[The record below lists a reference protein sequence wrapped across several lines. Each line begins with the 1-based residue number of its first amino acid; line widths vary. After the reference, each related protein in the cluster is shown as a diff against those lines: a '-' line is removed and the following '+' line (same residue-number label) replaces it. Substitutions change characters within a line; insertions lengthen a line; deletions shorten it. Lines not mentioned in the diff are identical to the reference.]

1 MKTKLFSCILFG
13 AALAFSQAVA
23 QDATYMENALYVR
36 FKASASPKTAN
47 GSRFAAIEKEA
58 SLQKLQKAYGLH
70 QTMFCMR
77 TLGEPV
83 LERTFE
89 LRFDSTAKAEE
100 LVRQLQ
106 QDSRI
111 ELVERI
117 PVYYV
122 QGQMAE
128 TPAPKAEESTDP
140 LYQTNYGSWH
150 LKLIHAEEAW
160 AQQAGQASIK
170 VAVVDNAIWGNHP
183 DLGIAPENQYNVR
196 TGQTGNSAPPSDVS
210 QDPNCSDVNNCP
222 SYNWSHGTHCSG
234 AVGAIR
240 GNGVG
245 IASIGSGIT
254 LMGVSCPGTD
264 PSGLAMDNG
273 FTGISWAAEH
283 GAKVISLSWGR
294 YMITETDRAIVQ
306 SCIDKGIV
314 IVAAAGNDRYK
325 DSPMYPGYLPGVIS
339 VASVNDN
346 RQISSFSNFG
356 EWVTVASPGGF
367 MMERNEESKTCILS
381 TTYCIAQKYRSGGYS
396 EVYGQYYD
404 GMYGTSMATPI
415 VSGLCGLLLS
425 ADSTLDSYL
434 MRDILMSSA
443 QNIDESNGKNICA
456 NSGIIDAAAALRTV
470 RKNRI
475 SRPESL
481 QAERENLQV
490 VLSWQK
496 PKTENKVASYQIFA
510 DNVFVGET
518 DGTEYR
524 YDITKMDRMYRFGVR
539 ALYENG
545 DTSLRTGL
553 DLDIP
558 ELYKVEMTIRPEGCG
573 TVEGAGAFLKDE
585 KITLVA
591 HAVPGCTFS
600 RWMEYEKPL
609 GRDTLLDYTV
619 VADTRIEAVFTG
631 KPTVATDLLE
641 TASALRV
648 YPNPAN
654 GRITVDGCGSDFY
667 AVELYAPNGQR
678 VLAQNFAQGAQKQE
692 IGIENLMPGTYIV
705 KVLTANGWQMVK
717 MAKI

>member
-1 MKTKLFSCILFG
+1 MKTKLFSCLLFC

-23 QDATYMENALYVR
+23 QDASYVENAVYVR
-36 FKASASPKTAN
+36 FKETASPKTAGN
-47 GSRFAAIEKEA
+47 SRLAPVEKEA
-58 SLQKLQKAYGLH
+58 SLRKLQKEYGLH

-77 TLGEPV
+77 TLGQSV

-100 LVRQLQ
+100 LVRRLR

-122 QGQMAE
+122 QGLPAE
-128 TPAPKAEESTDP
+128 APAPQAEDGADP

-160 AQQAGQASIK
+160 AQQTGTANVK
-170 VAVVDNAIWGNHP
+170 VAVVDNAVWGNHP
-183 DLGIAPENQYNVR
+183 DLGIAAENQYNVR

-210 QDPNCSDVNNCP
+210 QDPDCPNVINCP
-222 SYNWSHGTHCSG
+222 SYNWSHGTHCAG

-240 GNGVG
+240 GNGIG

-306 SCIDKGIV
+306 ACIDKGIV
-314 IVAAAGNDRYK
+314 IVAAAGNDRTTN
-325 DSPMYPGYLPGVIS
+325 PMYPGYLPGVIS
-339 VASVNDN
+339 VAAVNDN
-346 RQISSFSNFG
+346 RQISSFSNYG
-356 EWVTVASPGGF
+356 DWVTVASPGGF
-367 MMERNEESKTCILS
+367 MVEKNEETKNCILS
-381 TTYCIAQKYRSGGYS
+381 STYCTSQNYRTSIHL
-396 EVYGQYYD
+396 ELAGQYYD
-404 GMYGTSMATPI
+404 GMYGTSMATPV
-415 VSGLCGLLLS
+415 VSGLCGMLLS
-425 ADSTLDSYL
+425 ADTTLDSYL

-443 QNIDESNGKNICA
+443 QNIDESNNKNICA
-456 NSGIIDAAAALRTV
+456 NSGIIDAAAALRAV

-475 SRPESL
+475 ARPEGL
-481 QAERENLQV
+481 KAERENRQLK
-490 VLSWQK
+490 LTWRK
-496 PKTENKVASYQIFA
+496 PQTENAVASYQVFV

-518 DGTEYR
+518 KETEFKHE
-524 YDITKMDRMYRFGVR
+524 ITKTDKMFRLGVR

-545 DTSLRTGL
+545 DTSLRAGT
-553 DLDIP
+553 DLTVPTLYDV
-558 ELYKVEMTIRPEGCG
+558 ELTLRPKGCG
-573 TVEGAGAFLKDE
+573 TLEGAGAYQKDE
-585 KITLVA
+585 NIRIVA
-591 HAVPGCTFS
+591 HAAPGCTFS
-600 RWMEYEKPL
+600 RWMEDEKSL
-609 GRDTLLDYTV
+609 GRDTVLDYTV
-619 VADTRIEAVFTG
+619 TTPTSIEAVFTG
-631 KPTVATDLLE
+631 QPTVANDALE

-654 GRITVDGCGSDFY
+654 GRITVDGGGSYFY
-667 AVELYAPNGQR
+667 TVEIYASNGQR
-678 VLAQNFAQGAQKQE
+678 VLVQHFAQGAQKQE
-692 IGIENLMPGTYIV
+692 IDLGNLFPGTYLAKI
-705 KVLTANGWQMVK
+705 LTANGWQVVK
-717 MAKI
+717 IAKI

>member
-1 MKTKLFSCILFG
+1 MKTKLFSCLLFC

-23 QDATYMENALYVR
+23 QDASYVENAVYVR
-36 FKASASPKTAN
+36 FKETASPKTAGN
-47 GSRFAAIEKEA
+47 SRLAPVEKEA
-58 SLQKLQKAYGLH
+58 SLRKLQKEYGLH

-77 TLGEPV
+77 TLGQSV

-100 LVRQLQ
+100 LVRRLR

-122 QGQMAE
+122 QGLPAE
-128 TPAPKAEESTDP
+128 APAPQAEDGADP

-160 AQQAGQASIK
+160 AQQTGTANVK
-170 VAVVDNAIWGNHP
+170 VAVVDNAVWGNHP
-183 DLGIAPENQYNVR
+183 DLGIAAENQYNVR

-210 QDPNCSDVNNCP
+210 QDPDCPNVINCP
-222 SYNWSHGTHCSG
+222 SYNWSHGTHCAG

-240 GNGVG
+240 GNGIG

-306 SCIDKGIV
+306 ACIDKGIV
-314 IVAAAGNDRYK
+314 IVAAAGNDRTTN
-325 DSPMYPGYLPGVIS
+325 PMYPGYLPGVIS
-339 VASVNDN
+339 VAAVNDN
-346 RQISSFSNFG
+346 RQISSFSNYG
-356 EWVTVASPGGF
+356 DWVTVASPGGF
-367 MMERNEESKTCILS
+367 MVEKNEETKNCILS
-381 TTYCIAQKYRSGGYS
+381 STYCTSQNYRTSIHL
-396 EVYGQYYD
+396 ELAGQYYD
-404 GMYGTSMATPI
+404 GMYGTSMATPV

-425 ADSTLDSYL
+425 ADTTLDSYL

-443 QNIDESNGKNICA
+443 QNIDESNNKNICA
-456 NSGIIDAAAALRTV
+456 NSGIIDAAAALRAV

-475 SRPESL
+475 ARPEGL
-481 QAERENLQV
+481 KAERENRQLK
-490 VLSWQK
+490 LTWRK
-496 PKTENKVASYQIFA
+496 PQTENAVASYQVFV

-518 DGTEYR
+518 KETEFKHE
-524 YDITKMDRMYRFGVR
+524 ITKTDKMFRLGVR

-545 DTSLRTGL
+545 DTSLRAGT
-553 DLDIP
+553 DLTVPTLYDV
-558 ELYKVEMTIRPEGCG
+558 ELTLRPKGCG
-573 TVEGAGAFLKDE
+573 TLEGAGAYQKDE
-585 KITLVA
+585 NIRIVA
-591 HAVPGCTFS
+591 HAAPGCTFS
-600 RWMEYEKPL
+600 RWMEDEKSL
-609 GRDTLLDYTV
+609 GRDTVLDYTV
-619 VADTRIEAVFTG
+619 TTPTSIEAVFTG
-631 KPTVATDLLE
+631 QPTVANDALE

-654 GRITVDGCGSDFY
+654 GRITVDGGGSYFY
-667 AVELYAPNGQR
+667 TVEIYASNGQR
-678 VLAQNFAQGAQKQE
+678 VLVQHFAQGAQKQE
-692 IGIENLMPGTYIV
+692 IDLGNLFPGTYLAKI
-705 KVLTANGWQMVK
+705 LTANGWQVVK
-717 MAKI
+717 IAKI

>member
-1 MKTKLFSCILFG
+1 MKTKLFSCLLFC

-23 QDATYMENALYVR
+23 QDASYVENAVYVR
-36 FKASASPKTAN
+36 FKETASPKTAGN
-47 GSRFAAIEKEA
+47 SRLAPVEKEA
-58 SLQKLQKAYGLH
+58 SLRKLQKEYGLH

-77 TLGEPV
+77 TLGQSV

-100 LVRQLQ
+100 LVRRLR

-122 QGQMAE
+122 QGLPAE
-128 TPAPKAEESTDP
+128 APAPQAEDGADP

-160 AQQAGQASIK
+160 AQQTGTANVK
-170 VAVVDNAIWGNHP
+170 VAVVDNAVWGNHP
-183 DLGIAPENQYNVR
+183 DLGIAAENQYNVR

-210 QDPNCSDVNNCP
+210 QDPDCPNVINCP
-222 SYNWSHGTHCSG
+222 SYNWSHGTHCAG

-240 GNGVG
+240 GNGIG

-306 SCIDKGIV
+306 ACIDKGIV
-314 IVAAAGNDRYK
+314 IVAAAGNDRTTN
-325 DSPMYPGYLPGVIS
+325 PMYPGYLPGVIS
-339 VASVNDN
+339 VAAVNDN
-346 RQISSFSNFG
+346 RQISSFSNYG
-356 EWVTVASPGGF
+356 DWVTVASPGGF
-367 MMERNEESKTCILS
+367 MVEKNEETKNCILS
-381 TTYCIAQKYRSGGYS
+381 STYCTSQNYRTSIHL
-396 EVYGQYYD
+396 ELAGQYYD
-404 GMYGTSMATPI
+404 GMYGTSMATPV

-425 ADSTLDSYL
+425 ADTTLDSYL

-443 QNIDESNGKNICA
+443 QNIDESNNKNICA
-456 NSGIIDAAAALRTV
+456 NSGIIDAAAALRAV

-475 SRPESL
+475 ARPEGL
-481 QAERENLQV
+481 KAERENRQLK
-490 VLSWQK
+490 LTWRK
-496 PKTENKVASYQIFA
+496 PQTENAVASYQVFV

-518 DGTEYR
+518 KETEFKHE
-524 YDITKMDRMYRFGVR
+524 ITKTDKMFRLGVR

-545 DTSLRTGL
+545 DTSLRAGT
-553 DLDIP
+553 DLTVPTLYDV
-558 ELYKVEMTIRPEGCG
+558 ELTLRPKGCG
-573 TVEGAGAFLKDE
+573 TLEGAGAYQKDE
-585 KITLVA
+585 NIRIVA
-591 HAVPGCTFS
+591 HAAPGCTFS
-600 RWMEYEKPL
+600 RWMEDEKSL
-609 GRDTLLDYTV
+609 GRDTVLDYTV
-619 VADTRIEAVFTG
+619 TTPTSIEAVFTG
-631 KPTVATDLLE
+631 QPTVANDALE

-654 GRITVDGCGSDFY
+654 GRITVDGGGPYFY
-667 AVELYAPNGQR
+667 TVEIYASNGQR
-678 VLAQNFAQGAQKQE
+678 VLVQHFAQGAQKQE
-692 IGIENLMPGTYIV
+692 IDLGNLFPGTYLAKI
-705 KVLTANGWQMVK
+705 LTANGWQVVK
-717 MAKI
+717 IAKI

>member
-1 MKTKLFSCILFG
+1 MKTKLFSCLLFC

-23 QDATYMENALYVR
+23 QDASYVENAVYVR
-36 FKASASPKTAN
+36 FKETASPKTAGN
-47 GSRFAAIEKEA
+47 SRLAPVEKEA
-58 SLQKLQKAYGLH
+58 SLRKLQKEYGLH

-77 TLGEPV
+77 TLGQSV

-100 LVRQLQ
+100 LVRRLR

-122 QGQMAE
+122 QGLPAE
-128 TPAPKAEESTDP
+128 APAPQAEDGADP

-160 AQQAGQASIK
+160 AQQTGTANVK
-170 VAVVDNAIWGNHP
+170 VAVVDNAVWGNHP
-183 DLGIAPENQYNVR
+183 DLGIAAENQYNVR

-210 QDPNCSDVNNCP
+210 QDPDCPNVINCP
-222 SYNWSHGTHCSG
+222 SYNWSHGTHCAG

-240 GNGVG
+240 GNGIG

-306 SCIDKGIV
+306 ACIDKGIV
-314 IVAAAGNDRYK
+314 IVAAAGNDRTTN
-325 DSPMYPGYLPGVIS
+325 PMYPGYLPGVIS
-339 VASVNDN
+339 VAAVNDN
-346 RQISSFSNFG
+346 RQISSFSNYG
-356 EWVTVASPGGF
+356 DWVTVASPGGF
-367 MMERNEESKTCILS
+367 MVEKNEETKNCILS
-381 TTYCIAQKYRSGGYS
+381 STYCTSQNYRTSIHL
-396 EVYGQYYD
+396 ELAGQYYD
-404 GMYGTSMATPI
+404 GMYGTSMATPV

-425 ADSTLDSYL
+425 ADTTLDSYL

-443 QNIDESNGKNICA
+443 QNIDESNNKNICA
-456 NSGIIDAAAALRTV
+456 NSGIIDAAAALRAV

-475 SRPESL
+475 ARPEGL
-481 QAERENLQV
+481 KAERENRQLK
-490 VLSWQK
+490 LTWRK
-496 PKTENKVASYQIFA
+496 PQTENAVAAYQVFV

-518 DGTEYR
+518 KETEFKHE
-524 YDITKMDRMYRFGVR
+524 ITKTDKMFRLGVR

-545 DTSLRTGL
+545 DTSLRAGT
-553 DLDIP
+553 DLTVPTLYDV
-558 ELYKVEMTIRPEGCG
+558 ELTLRPKGCG
-573 TVEGAGAFLKDE
+573 TLEGAGAYQKDE
-585 KITLVA
+585 NIRIVA
-591 HAVPGCTFS
+591 HAAPGCTFS
-600 RWMEYEKPL
+600 RWMEDEKSL
-609 GRDTLLDYTV
+609 GRDTVLDYTV
-619 VADTRIEAVFTG
+619 TTPTSIEAVFTG
-631 KPTVATDLLE
+631 QPTVANDALE

-654 GRITVDGCGSDFY
+654 GRITVDGGGSYFY
-667 AVELYAPNGQR
+667 TVEIYASNGQR
-678 VLAQNFAQGAQKQE
+678 VLVQHFAQGAQKQE
-692 IGIENLMPGTYIV
+692 IDLGNLFPGTYLAKI
-705 KVLTANGWQMVK
+705 LTANGWQVVK
-717 MAKI
+717 IAKI

>member
-1 MKTKLFSCILFG
+1 MKTKLFSCLLFC

-23 QDATYMENALYVR
+23 QDASYVENAVYVR
-36 FKASASPKTAN
+36 FKETASPKTAGN
-47 GSRFAAIEKEA
+47 SRLAPVEKEA
-58 SLQKLQKAYGLH
+58 SLRKLQKEYGLH

-77 TLGEPV
+77 TLGQSV

-89 LRFDSTAKAEE
+89 IRFDSTAKAEE
-100 LVRQLQ
+100 LVRRLR

-122 QGQMAE
+122 QGLPAE
-128 TPAPKAEESTDP
+128 APAPQAEDGADP

-160 AQQAGQASIK
+160 AQQTGTANVK
-170 VAVVDNAIWGNHP
+170 VAVVDNAVWGNHP
-183 DLGIAPENQYNVR
+183 DLGIAAENQYNVR

-210 QDPNCSDVNNCP
+210 QDPDCPNVINCP
-222 SYNWSHGTHCSG
+222 SYNWSHGTHCAG

-240 GNGVG
+240 GNGIG

-306 SCIDKGIV
+306 ACIDKGIV
-314 IVAAAGNDRYK
+314 IVAAAGNDRTTN
-325 DSPMYPGYLPGVIS
+325 PMYPGYLPGVIS
-339 VASVNDN
+339 VAAVNDN
-346 RQISSFSNFG
+346 RQISSFSNYG
-356 EWVTVASPGGF
+356 DWVTVASPGGF
-367 MMERNEESKTCILS
+367 MVEKNEETKNCILS
-381 TTYCIAQKYRSGGYS
+381 STYCTSQNYRTSIHL
-396 EVYGQYYD
+396 ELAGQYYD
-404 GMYGTSMATPI
+404 GMYGTSMATPV

-425 ADSTLDSYL
+425 ADTTLDSYL

-443 QNIDESNGKNICA
+443 QNIDESNNKNICA
-456 NSGIIDAAAALRTV
+456 NSGIIDAAAALRAV

-475 SRPESL
+475 ARPEGL
-481 QAERENLQV
+481 KAERENRQLK
-490 VLSWQK
+490 LTWRK
-496 PKTENKVASYQIFA
+496 PQTENAVASYQVFV

-518 DGTEYR
+518 KETEFKHE
-524 YDITKMDRMYRFGVR
+524 ITKTDKMFRLGVR

-545 DTSLRTGL
+545 DTSLRAGT
-553 DLDIP
+553 DLTVPTLYDV
-558 ELYKVEMTIRPEGCG
+558 ELTLRPKGCG
-573 TVEGAGAFLKDE
+573 TLEGAGAYQKDE
-585 KITLVA
+585 NIRIVA
-591 HAVPGCTFS
+591 HAAPGCTFS
-600 RWMEYEKPL
+600 RWMEDEKSL
-609 GRDTLLDYTV
+609 GRDTVLDYTV
-619 VADTRIEAVFTG
+619 TTPTSIEAVFTG
-631 KPTVATDLLE
+631 QPTVANDALE

-654 GRITVDGCGSDFY
+654 GRITVDGGGSYFY
-667 AVELYAPNGQR
+667 TVEIYASNGQR
-678 VLAQNFAQGAQKQE
+678 VLVQHFAQGAQKQE
-692 IGIENLMPGTYIV
+692 IDLGNLFPGTYLAKI
-705 KVLTANGWQMVK
+705 LTANGWQVVK
-717 MAKI
+717 IAKI

>member
-1 MKTKLFSCILFG
+1 MKTKLFSCLLFC

-23 QDATYMENALYVR
+23 QDASYVENAVYVR
-36 FKASASPKTAN
+36 FKETASPKTAGN
-47 GSRFAAIEKEA
+47 SRLAPVEKEA
-58 SLQKLQKAYGLH
+58 SLRKLQKEYGLH

-77 TLGEPV
+77 TLGQSV

-100 LVRQLQ
+100 LVRRLR

-122 QGQMAE
+122 QGLPAE
-128 TPAPKAEESTDP
+128 APAPQAEDGADP

-160 AQQAGQASIK
+160 AQQTGTANVK
-170 VAVVDNAIWGNHP
+170 VAVVDNAVWGNHP
-183 DLGIAPENQYNVR
+183 DLGIAAENQYNVR

-210 QDPNCSDVNNCP
+210 QDPDCPNVINCP
-222 SYNWSHGTHCSG
+222 SYNWSHGTHCAG

-240 GNGVG
+240 GNGIG

-306 SCIDKGIV
+306 ACIDKGIV
-314 IVAAAGNDRYK
+314 IVAAAGNDRTTN
-325 DSPMYPGYLPGVIS
+325 PMYPGYLPGVIS
-339 VASVNDN
+339 VAAVNDN
-346 RQISSFSNFG
+346 RQISSFSNYG
-356 EWVTVASPGGF
+356 DWVTVASPGGF
-367 MMERNEESKTCILS
+367 MVEKNEETKNCILS
-381 TTYCIAQKYRSGGYS
+381 STYCTSQNYRTSIHL
-396 EVYGQYYD
+396 ELAGQYYD
-404 GMYGTSMATPI
+404 GMYGTSMATPV

-425 ADSTLDSYL
+425 ADTTLDSYL

-443 QNIDESNGKNICA
+443 QNIDESNNKNICA
-456 NSGIIDAAAALRTV
+456 NSGIIDAAAALRAV

-475 SRPESL
+475 ARPEGL
-481 QAERENLQV
+481 KAERENRQLK
-490 VLSWQK
+490 LTWRK
-496 PKTENKVASYQIFA
+496 PQTENAVASYQVFV

-518 DGTEYR
+518 KETEFKHE
-524 YDITKMDRMYRFGVR
+524 ITKTDKMFRLGVR

-545 DTSLRTGL
+545 DTSLRAGT
-553 DLDIP
+553 DLTVPTLYDV
-558 ELYKVEMTIRPEGCG
+558 ELTLRPKGCG
-573 TVEGAGAFLKDE
+573 TLEGAGAYQKDE
-585 KITLVA
+585 NIRIVA
-591 HAVPGCTFS
+591 HAAPGCTFS
-600 RWMEYEKPL
+600 RWMEDEKSL
-609 GRDTLLDYTV
+609 GRDTVLDYTV
-619 VADTRIEAVFTG
+619 TTPTSIEAVFTG
-631 KPTVATDLLE
+631 QPTVANDALK

-654 GRITVDGCGSDFY
+654 GRITVDGGGSYFY
-667 AVELYAPNGQR
+667 TVEIYASNGQR
-678 VLAQNFAQGAQKQE
+678 VLVQHFAQGAQKQE
-692 IGIENLMPGTYIV
+692 IDLGNLFPGTYLAKI
-705 KVLTANGWQMVK
+705 LTANGWQVVK
-717 MAKI
+717 IAKI

>member
-1 MKTKLFSCILFG
+1 MKTKLLSCLLFC
-13 AALAFSQAVA
+13 AAIVFPQAVA
-23 QDATYMENALYVR
+23 QNADYVENAVYVR

-47 GSRFAAIEKEA
+47 GSRYAAIEKEA

-100 LVRQLQ
+100 LIRLLR

-122 QGQMAE
+122 QGQMAQ
-128 TPAPKAEESTDP
+128 TPAPKAEEGTDP

-160 AQQAGQASIK
+160 AQQTGQANIK

-183 DLGIAPENQYNVR
+183 DLGIAPENQYNVS

-210 QDPNCSDVNNCP
+210 QDPKCPNVINCP
-222 SYNWSHGTHCSG
+222 SYNWSHGTHTAG

-240 GNGVG
+240 GNGIG

-314 IVAAAGNDRYK
+314 VVAAAGNDRYK

-346 RQISSFSNFG
+346 RQISSFSNYG

-367 MMERNEESKTCILS
+367 MVNNKGEESQDCILS
-381 TTYCIAQKYRSGGYS
+381 STYCTSQKYRTGGHS
-396 EVYGQYYD
+396 ELTGQYYD
-404 GMYGTSMATPI
+404 GMYGTSMATPV

-425 ADSTLDSYL
+425 VDSTLDSYL

-443 QNIDESNGKNICA
+443 QSIDESNNKNICA
-456 NSGIIDAAAALRTV
+456 NSGIIDAAAALRAV
-470 RKNRI
+470 SKNRVP
-475 SRPESL
+475 RPESL
-481 QAERENLQV
+481 RAERDNLQV
-490 VLSWQK
+490 KLSWQK
-496 PKTENKVASYQIFA
+496 PQTDQKVVSYQVFV
-510 DNVFVGET
+510 DNVLVGET
-518 DGTEYR
+518 EETEYR
-524 YDITKMDRMYRFGVR
+524 HGITKMSRIYRFGVR
-539 ALYENG
+539 ALYEG
-545 DTSLRTGL
+545 DTSLRTGT
-553 DLDIP
+553 DLNVP
-558 ELYKVEMTIRPEGCG
+558 ELYKVETTLRPEGCG
-573 TVEGAGAFLKDE
+573 RVEGAGAFLKDE
-585 KITLVA
+585 KIVLVA
-591 HAVPGCTFS
+591 HPAPGCTFS
-600 RWMEYEKPL
+600 RWMEYDKSL
-609 GRDTLLDYTV
+609 GRDTLLEYTV
-619 VADTRIEAVFTG
+619 TAETQIEAVFTG
-631 KPTVATDLLE
+631 TPTVAAEPLE

-654 GRITVDGCGSDFY
+654 GRITVDGCGSAFY

-678 VLAQNFAQGAQKQE
+678 VLAQHFAQGVQKQE
-692 IGIENLMPGTYIV
+692 INIENLSPGAYIA
-705 KVLTANGWQMVK
+705 KILTANGWQIIK
-717 MAKI
+717 IAKI

>member
-1 MKTKLFSCILFG
+1 MKTKLFSFILFG
-13 AALAFSQAVA
+13 AALAFSQTVA
-23 QDATYMENALYVR
+23 QDAAYMENSLYVR
-36 FKASASPKTAN
+36 FKASASPKTAS

-89 LRFDSTAKAEE
+89 IRFDSTAKAEE

-106 QDSRI
+106 QDNRV

-122 QGQMAE
+122 QGQMAQ
-128 TPAPKAEESTDP
+128 TPAPKAGEDTDP

-160 AQQAGQASIK
+160 AQQTGQANIK
-170 VAVVDNAIWGNHP
+170 VAVVDNAIWGDHP

-196 TGQTGNSAPPSDVS
+196 TGQPGNSAPPSDVS
-210 QDPNCSDVNNCP
+210 QDPQCPNVVNCP

-273 FTGISWAAEH
+273 FAGISWAAEH

-314 IVAAAGNDRYK
+314 IVAAAGNDHYK
-325 DSPMYPGYLPGVIS
+325 DSPIYPGYLPGVIS

-367 MMERNEESKTCILS
+367 IVDKSGETQDCILS
-381 TTYCIAQKYRSGGYS
+381 STYCTSQKYRTSGHS
-396 EVYGQYYD
+396 ELTGQFYD

-434 MRDILMSSA
+434 MRDVLMSSA
-443 QNIDESNGKNICA
+443 QSIDESNNKNICA

-470 RKNRI
+470 KKSRI
-475 SRPESL
+475 PRPESL

-490 VLSWQK
+490 KLSWQN
-496 PKTENKVASYQIFA
+496 PQTENKVVSYQVFA
-510 DNVFVGET
+510 DNVLVGET
-518 DGTEYR
+518 EGTEYR
-524 YDITKMDRMYRFGVR
+524 YDITKTERMYRFGVR

-545 DTSLRTGL
+545 DTSLRAGI

-558 ELYKVEMTIRPEGCG
+558 ELYKVEMTVRPEGCG

-585 KITLVA
+585 KIRLTA
-591 HAVPGCTFS
+591 HTAPGCKFS
-600 RWMEYEKPL
+600 RWMEYENSL
-609 GRDTLLDYTV
+609 GRDTVLDYTV
-619 VADTRIEAVFTG
+619 VADTKLEAVFTG
-631 KPTVATDLLE
+631 KPTVASDPLE
-641 TASALRV
+641 TLSALRV

-654 GRITVDGCGSDFY
+654 GRITVEGCGSDFY
-667 AVELYAPNGQR
+667 TVELYAPNGQR
-678 VLAQNFAQGAQKQE
+678 ILVRNFVQGTQKQE
-692 IGIENLMPGTYIV
+692 IDIENLPTGTYIV
-705 KVLTANGWQMVK
+705 KILSAHGWQVVK
-717 MAKI
+717 IAKI

>member
-1 MKTKLFSCILFG
+1 MKTKLFSCLLFC

-23 QDATYMENALYVR
+23 QDASYVENAVYVR
-36 FKASASPKTAN
+36 FKETASPKTAGN
-47 GSRFAAIEKEA
+47 SRLAPVEKEA
-58 SLQKLQKAYGLH
+58 SLRKLQKEYGLH

-77 TLGEPV
+77 TLGQSV

-100 LVRQLQ
+100 LVRRLR

-122 QGQMAE
+122 QGLPAE
-128 TPAPKAEESTDP
+128 APAPQAEDGADP

-160 AQQAGQASIK
+160 AQQIGTAKVK
-170 VAVVDNAIWGNHP
+170 VAVVDNAVWGNHP
-183 DLGIAPENQYNVR
+183 DLGIAAENQYNVR

-210 QDPNCSDVNNCP
+210 QDPDCPNVINCP
-222 SYNWSHGTHCSG
+222 SYNWSHGTHCAG

-240 GNGVG
+240 GNGIG

-306 SCIDKGIV
+306 ACIDKGIV
-314 IVAAAGNDRYK
+314 IVAAAGNDRTTN
-325 DSPMYPGYLPGVIS
+325 PMYPGYLPGVIS
-339 VASVNDN
+339 VAAVNDN
-346 RQISSFSNFG
+346 RQISSFSNYG
-356 EWVTVASPGGF
+356 DWVTVASPGGF
-367 MMERNEESKTCILS
+367 MVEKNEETKNCILS
-381 TTYCIAQKYRSGGYS
+381 STYCTSQNYRTSIHL
-396 EVYGQYYD
+396 ELAGQYYD
-404 GMYGTSMATPI
+404 GMYGTSMATPV

-425 ADSTLDSYL
+425 ADTTLDSYL

-443 QNIDESNGKNICA
+443 QNIDESNNKNICA
-456 NSGIIDAAAALRTV
+456 NSGIIDAAAALRAV

-475 SRPESL
+475 ARPEGL
-481 QAERENLQV
+481 KAERENRQLK
-490 VLSWQK
+490 LTWRK
-496 PKTENKVASYQIFA
+496 PQTENAVASYQVFV

-518 DGTEYR
+518 KETEFKHE
-524 YDITKMDRMYRFGVR
+524 ITKTDKMFRLGVR

-545 DTSLRTGL
+545 DTSLRAGT
-553 DLDIP
+553 DLTVPTLYDV
-558 ELYKVEMTIRPEGCG
+558 ELTLRPKGCG
-573 TVEGAGAFLKDE
+573 TLEGAGAYQKDE
-585 KITLVA
+585 NIRIVA
-591 HAVPGCTFS
+591 HAAPGCTFS
-600 RWMEYEKPL
+600 RWMEDEKSL
-609 GRDTLLDYTV
+609 GRDTVLDYTV
-619 VADTRIEAVFTG
+619 TTPTSIEAVFTG
-631 KPTVATDLLE
+631 QPTVANDALE

-654 GRITVDGCGSDFY
+654 GRITVDGGGSYFY
-667 AVELYAPNGQR
+667 TVEIYASNGQR
-678 VLAQNFAQGAQKQE
+678 VLVQHFAQGAQKQE
-692 IGIENLMPGTYIV
+692 IDLGNLFPGTYLAKI
-705 KVLTANGWQMVK
+705 LTANGWQVVK
-717 MAKI
+717 IAKI

>member
-1 MKTKLFSCILFG
+1 MKTKLFSCFFFC
-13 AALAFSQAVA
+13 AAFAFSQARA
-23 QDATYMENALYVR
+23 QDAAYVENAVYVR
-36 FKASASPKTAN
+36 FKATASPKTTS
-47 GSRFAAIEKEA
+47 GSRYASIEKEA

-70 QTMFCMR
+70 QGMFCMR

-100 LVRQLQ
+100 LIRLLR

-122 QGQMAE
+122 QGMTAE
-128 TPAPKAEESTDP
+128 TPAPKAEEGTDP
-140 LYQTNYGSWH
+140 LYKTSYGSWH

-160 AQQAGQASIK
+160 AQQSGQANIK

-196 TGQTGNSAPPSDVS
+196 TGQTGNSAPPSNVS
-210 QDPNCSDVNNCP
+210 QDPNCSDVINCP
-222 SYNWSHGTHCSG
+222 SYNWSHGTHTAG

-240 GNGVG
+240 GNGIG

-306 SCIDKGIV
+306 ACIDKGIV

-367 MMERNEESKTCILS
+367 VMEKNEESKTCILS
-381 TTYCIAQKYRSGGYS
+381 TTYCTAQKYRSGGYS

-443 QNIDESNGKNICA
+443 QSIDEGNNKNICA
-456 NSGIIDAAAALRTV
+456 NSGIIDATAALRTV
-470 RKNRI
+470 RKSRVP
-475 SRPESL
+475 RPESFR
-481 QAERENLQV
+481 AERENLQV
-490 VLSWQK
+490 RLTWQK
-496 PKTENKVASYQIFA
+496 PQTENKVVSYQVFV
-510 DNVFVGET
+510 DNVLVGET
-518 DGTEYR
+518 EETEYR
-524 YDITKMDRMYRFGVR
+524 QEITKTDRMYRFGVR
-539 ALYENG
+539 ALYEG
-545 DTSLRTGL
+545 DTSLRAGI
-553 DLDIP
+553 DLDVP
-558 ELYKVEMTIRPEGCG
+558 ELYKVETTLRPEGCG

-585 KITLVA
+585 KIKLVA
-591 HAVPGCTFS
+591 HAAPGCTFS
-600 RWMEYEKPL
+600 RWMEYDKSL

-619 VADTRIEAVFTG
+619 VADTKIEAVFTG
-631 KPTVATDLLE
+631 KPTVAADPLE
-641 TASALRV
+641 TVSALRV
-648 YPNPAN
+648 YPNPSN

-667 AVELYAPNGQR
+667 TVELYAPNGQR
-678 VLAQNFAQGAQKQE
+678 VLVQHFAQGAQKQE
-692 IGIENLMPGTYIV
+692 IDIEKLAPGAYIA
-705 KVLTANGWQMVK
+705 KILTVNGWQVVK
-717 MAKI
+717 IAKI

>member
-1 MKTKLFSCILFG
+1 MKTKLFSCLLFC

-23 QDATYMENALYVR
+23 QDASYVENAVYVR
-36 FKASASPKTAN
+36 FKETASPKTAGN
-47 GSRFAAIEKEA
+47 SRLAPVEKEA
-58 SLQKLQKAYGLH
+58 SLRKLQKEYGLH

-77 TLGEPV
+77 TLGQSV

-100 LVRQLQ
+100 LVRRLR

-122 QGQMAE
+122 QGLPAE
-128 TPAPKAEESTDP
+128 APAPQAEDGADP

-160 AQQAGQASIK
+160 AQQTGTANVK
-170 VAVVDNAIWGNHP
+170 VAVVDNAVWGNHP
-183 DLGIAPENQYNVR
+183 DLGIAAENQYNVR

-210 QDPNCSDVNNCP
+210 QDPDCPNVINCP
-222 SYNWSHGTHCSG
+222 SYNWSHGTHCAG

-240 GNGVG
+240 GNGIG

-306 SCIDKGIV
+306 ACIDKGIV
-314 IVAAAGNDRYK
+314 IVAAAGNDRTTN
-325 DSPMYPGYLPGVIS
+325 PMYPGYLPGVIS
-339 VASVNDN
+339 VAAVNDN
-346 RQISSFSNFG
+346 RQISSFSNYG
-356 EWVTVASPGGF
+356 DWVTVASPGGF
-367 MMERNEESKTCILS
+367 MVEKNEETKNCILS
-381 TTYCIAQKYRSGGYS
+381 STYCTSQNYRTSIHL
-396 EVYGQYYD
+396 ELAGQYYD
-404 GMYGTSMATPI
+404 GMYGTSMATPV

-425 ADSTLDSYL
+425 ADTTLDSYL

-443 QNIDESNGKNICA
+443 QNIDESNNKNICA
-456 NSGIIDAAAALRTV
+456 NSGIIDAAAALRAV

-475 SRPESL
+475 ARPEGL
-481 QAERENLQV
+481 KAERENRQLK
-490 VLSWQK
+490 LTWRK
-496 PKTENKVASYQIFA
+496 PQTENAVAAYQVFV

-518 DGTEYR
+518 KETEFKHE
-524 YDITKMDRMYRFGVR
+524 ITKTDKMFRLGVR

-545 DTSLRTGL
+545 DTSLRAGT
-553 DLDIP
+553 DLTVPTLYDV
-558 ELYKVEMTIRPEGCG
+558 ELTLRPKGCG
-573 TVEGAGAFLKDE
+573 TLKGAGAYQKDE
-585 KITLVA
+585 NIRIVA
-591 HAVPGCTFS
+591 HAAPGCTFS
-600 RWMEYEKPL
+600 RWMEDEKSL
-609 GRDTLLDYTV
+609 GRDTVLDYTV
-619 VADTRIEAVFTG
+619 TTPTSIEAVFTG
-631 KPTVATDLLE
+631 QPTVANDALE

-654 GRITVDGCGSDFY
+654 GRITVDGGGSYFY
-667 AVELYAPNGQR
+667 TVEIYASNGQR
-678 VLAQNFAQGAQKQE
+678 VLVQHFAQGAQKQE
-692 IGIENLMPGTYIV
+692 IDLGNLFPGTYLAKI
-705 KVLTANGWQMVK
+705 LTANGWQVVK
-717 MAKI
+717 IAKI